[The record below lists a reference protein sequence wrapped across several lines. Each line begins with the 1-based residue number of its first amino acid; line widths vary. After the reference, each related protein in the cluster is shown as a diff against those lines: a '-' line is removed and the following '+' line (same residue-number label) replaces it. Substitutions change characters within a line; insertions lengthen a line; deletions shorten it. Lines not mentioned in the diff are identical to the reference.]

1 MLIAV
6 TRPVYCVYV
15 ALCCQVSYIG
25 SARMAFVHCAMN
37 QRGPAPKP
45 DIVRV
50 QMTVPVLSLISRAT

>member
-25 SARMAFVHCAMN
+25 SARMALAHCAMN

-45 DIVRV
+45 DIG
-50 QMTVPVLSLISRAT
+50 RA